1 MPFPEALR
9 ALNHR
14 DFRFFWGGQLVSLI
28 GTWMQSVAQ
37 SWLVLQ
43 LSGSP
48 LKLGLIGTFQFA
60 PVLMFSVV
68 AGAIVDRL
76 PKRRLILA
84 TQSALALQAFTIT
97 ALVWSGHVQYW
108 HVAVL
113 ALLLGC
119 ANVID
124 MPTRQVF
131 VVEMVGKDDL
141 VNAVALNSAAFN
153 GARIVGP
160 AVAGLLIGRL
170 GVAPAFLL
178 NGLSFLVVIGALL
191 LVRAEGTPRPR
202 TAATVSQEVR
212 EGLRYALGTSRIALV
227 LGLVL
232 VVSLCVFN
240 FTIVVPLVARKVL
253 GLGAEGF
260 GFLMAALGIGAV
272 TGALS
277 LATLGGRQ
285 TPLRTILLAGVLS
298 CLALVALATAA
309 DFHTAVVHLFQL
321 GFFSIVFMASCN
333 TTLQLSAPDALRG
346 RVMSFYTLAFGGAFP
361 LGAFMIGAIA
371 EALGVRTAL
380 VVAGSAG
387 LVGMAAVVLGWVSTR
402 TRAPR

>member
-1 MPFPEALR
+1 
-9 ALNHR
+9 
-14 DFRFFWGGQLVSLI
+14 
-28 GTWMQSVAQ
+28 
-37 SWLVLQ
+37 
-43 LSGSP
+43 
-48 LKLGLIGTFQFA
+48 
-60 PVLMFSVV
+60 
-68 AGAIVDRL
+68 
-76 PKRRLILA
+76 
-84 TQSALALQAFTIT
+84 
-97 ALVWSGHVQYW
+97 
-108 HVAVL
+108 
-113 ALLLGC
+113 
-119 ANVID
+119 
-124 MPTRQVF
+124 
-131 VVEMVGKDDL
+131 
-141 VNAVALNSAAFN
+141 
-153 GARIVGP
+153 VGP

-202 TAATVSQEVR
+202 TAATVSQAVR

>member
-1 MPFPEALR
+1 MCGLY
-9 ALNHR
+9 
-14 DFRFFWGGQLVSLI
+14 VSYRTAMCTQCCKSTYIIVCMELI
-28 GTWMQSVAQ
+28 MAETCE
-37 SWLVLQ
+37 
-43 LSGSP
+43 
-48 LKLGLIGTFQFA
+48 
-60 PVLMFSVV
+60 FSL
-68 AGAIVDRL
+68 AIVIKISMGLTSSWCLFFLFQAEDGIRDYKVTGVQTCAL
-76 PKRRLILA
+76 PI
-84 TQSALALQAFTIT
+84 F
-97 ALVWSGHVQYW
+97 
-108 HVAVL
+108 
-113 ALLLGC
+113 LGC

-202 TAATVSQEVR
+202 TAATVSQAVR

-309 DFHTAVVHLFQL
+309 DFPTAVVPPFRLGLFPV
-321 GFFSIVFMASCN
+321 VFMASCN

-346 RVMSFYTLAFGGAFP
+346 RVMCFYTFAFGGAFP

>member
-1 MPFPEALR
+1 MCPRSKAALSRRSRTAWGAADCISRASSPGAIIVSAHLAFAAGTAQAGKDAMPFPEALR

-37 SWLVLQ
+37 WWLVLQ

-124 MPTRQVF
+124 MPTREVF

-160 AVAGLLIGRL
+160 AVAGRLSGRL

-178 NGLSFLVVIGALL
+178 TGLSFLVVIGALL

-202 TAATVSQEVR
+202 TAATCR
-212 EGLRYALGTSRIALV
+212 
-227 LGLVL
+227 
-232 VVSLCVFN
+232 
-240 FTIVVPLVARKVL
+240 ARS
-253 GLGAEGF
+253 
-260 GFLMAALGIGAV
+260 
-272 TGALS
+272 GALPGPPGS
-277 LATLGGRQ
+277 PSRPCAAGACPPRGRGAARRSPRGTRGRSAGTRGPRRGGRS
-285 TPLRTILLAGVLS
+285 G
-298 CLALVALATAA
+298 
-309 DFHTAVVHLFQL
+309 
-321 GFFSIVFMASCN
+321 
-333 TTLQLSAPDALRG
+333 G
-346 RVMSFYTLAFGGAFP
+346 RPPPGP
-361 LGAFMIGAIA
+361 RC
-371 EALGVRTAL
+371 VR
-380 VVAGSAG
+380 
-387 LVGMAAVVLGWVSTR
+387 R
-402 TRAPR
+402 